1 MLHLNLFQ
9 VVNCINVFASANI
22 NYLFERIF
30 SPENAKKLSLNLCY
44 TSTCI
49 KTVYT
54 IHHQPGIM
62 QHCRGGEE
70 LLQWISSLCCS
81 RWSISWWED
90 ALIAH
95 VGETRAIVM
104 FAKSL
109 WYQQFSIKA
118 RAGKWEIRF
127 WISSGPSGSFDA
139 LRLRPRTKTKLQASD
154 TWESWGLNDE
164 MHFSTSIIPNAKMFL
179 LLRNIT
185 SYCNFCNWAYWS
197 SGGVGWDTGGD
208 SQQFGWFANK
218 AGDWDSVTSK
228 MLRTSQ

>member
-49 KTVYT
+49 KTMYT

-95 VGETRAIVM
+95 DVGETHEQKLCLQKVSGI
-104 FAKSL
+104 
-109 WYQQFSIKA
+109 SIKA

-139 LRLRPRTKTKLQASD
+139 LRLRPRTKTILQASD

-164 MHFSTSIIPNAKMFL
+164 MHFSTSIIRNAKIFL

-185 SYCNFCNWAYWS
+185 RYCIRCS
-197 SGGVGWDTGGD
+197 SALQGIRDRREV
-208 SQQFGWFANK
+208 
-218 AGDWDSVTSK
+218 WDS
-228 MLRTSQ
+228 

>member
-1 MLHLNLFQ
+1 MHQDCVHNSSSAWNHAALQ
-9 VVNCINVFASANI
+9 RRRGTAAVNIIA
-22 NYLFERIF
+22 
-30 SPENAKKLSLNLCY
+30 
-44 TSTCI
+44 
-49 KTVYT
+49 
-54 IHHQPGIM
+54 
-62 QHCRGGEE
+62 
-70 LLQWISSLCCS
+70 LLQSMIHILVGRCSHSSCGREHEPLLCLQKVFD
-81 RWSISWWED
+81 I
-90 ALIAH
+90 
-95 VGETRAIVM
+95 
-104 FAKSL
+104 
-109 WYQQFSIKA
+109 SIKA

-185 SYCNFCNWAYWS
+185 SYCNFCNWARAFRS
-197 SGGVGWDTGGD
+197 SGGVGWDTGRD

-228 MLRTSQ
+228 MQRTSQ

>member
-104 FAKSL
+104 FLKSL

-127 WISSGPSGSFDA
+127 WISSGPSVRQVLLMRWG
-139 LRLRPRTKTKLQASD
+139 
-154 TWESWGLNDE
+154 WGLGQKPNYRHLTHE
-164 MHFSTSIIPNAKMFL
+164 KVEAWMTRCTFPHLSFRMQKCFYYCEISRVTATSATEPEPTRVL
-179 LLRNIT
+179 EGL
-185 SYCNFCNWAYWS
+185 
-197 SGGVGWDTGGD
+197 GGIQGRQPAIW
-208 SQQFGWFANK
+208 
-218 AGDWDSVTSK
+218 
-228 MLRTSQ
+228 MIC

>member
-1 MLHLNLFQ
+1 MRNLQWIRVAMLHLNLFQ

-49 KTVYT
+49 KTMYT

-95 VGETRAIVM
+95 VGETRAIVV
-104 FAKSL
+104 FAK
-109 WYQQFSIKA
+109 

-164 MHFSTSIIPNAKMFL
+164 MHFSTSIIRNAKIFL

-185 SYCNFCNWAYWS
+185 SYCNFCNWARA
-197 SGGVGWDTGGD
+197 GGVGWDTGR
-208 SQQFGWFANK
+208 QPAIW
-218 AGDWDSVTSK
+218 
-228 MLRTSQ
+228 MIC